1 MQPADVLAVV
11 NTCPDKLALCRYVSG
26 DPRFKSYS
34 KSNPRKM
41 VKMWAEK
48 ELRNLARL
56 HAAGILCPKPLQLRM
71 HVLVM
76 EFIGQNGI
84 AALRLKVYQI
94 PPYPSAAAKEAPVDN
109 LQPEMP
115 RDWNYVI
122 ERFCCSL
129 VCSLRL

>member
-1 MQPADVLAVV
+1 MQHFSRMLLKGLRGMQFDLTP
-11 NTCPDKLALCRYVSG
+11 PRRYVSG

-56 HAAGILCPKPLQLRM
+56 HAAGIRCPKPLQLRT

-76 EFIGQNGI
+76 EFIGQQGV
-84 AALRLKVYQI
+84 AALRLKVLLCLKGGKL
-94 PPYPSAAAKEAPVDN
+94 PKCNSSSP
-109 LQPEMP
+109 
-115 RDWNYVI
+115 
-122 ERFCCSL
+122 
-129 VCSLRL
+129 